1 MAILYG
7 SWLTPAQFS
16 DWTALHQTDAEI
28 PTNSQT
34 NTGCFFLWGEV
45 WRRMEETPETGDRT
59 HPFAMTPAELAK
71 WLHTLQNQRGLTWN
85 KTICPLL
92 AESPPSRRR
101 ARNTATVEAPT
112 VAPAFL
118 ERWRS
123 LTLTLP
129 TVMTE
134 EGPLPQLSVEVTPN
148 ADETGD
154 RPAVQSWQVGGVYLS
169 VGEALSVLRSLP
181 LGLQSQGSFMGGD
194 LRFWSHLARWQL
206 DLLARSK
213 FLPDFTRQGSQAAQV
228 QWQVLLDSA
237 IDQERLAKFAEA
249 MPLVC
254 QQYGALEPDTQ
265 PDSREGMLSFLQAAT
280 NHQVR
285 QAIANRPMP
294 ASQFPKDPP
303 LREWLLAL
311 GVAQERSQSSGSAG
325 AIGQLTLDPLLL
337 DNLETVLNAWAAPVQ
352 HQLSQQTA
360 TFRTCFILNTPE
372 EGEQNWWLEYCLQ
385 SIIDPEFLVD
395 ADTIWAHPVE
405 RLGYNGRAIDNPQET
420 FLAGLGLAARFY
432 PLIEPTLYDQ
442 QPRRCPLNPNQ
453 VYDFLKVQTWRF
465 QENGLGIVLPPSLAN
480 QEGFANRLGLSI
492 KADPPKGNKKRLGL
506 QSLLNFQ
513 WELSIGGQRI
523 SKAEFD
529 RLVALNTPLVEINGE
544 WVELR
549 ASDIRSAQTFFDSR
563 KNQRSLSLED
573 VLRIKTG
580 DTQMIDKLPVV
591 NFETS
596 GALDNLIST
605 LTTGNQTIDPLPTPK
620 TFKGTLRPYQQRGA
634 SWLAFLEQ
642 WGLGACL
649 ADDMGLGKTIQ
660 LIALLLHL
668 KEDDAIE
675 EPTLL
680 VCPTS
685 VLGNWEREVKRFAPS
700 LNVLVQHGEKR
711 SQSTTFA
718 KTANAVDLV
727 ITSYALVH
735 RDLKTLK
742 RVSWQG
748 LVLDEAQNI
757 KNPQAKQSQAVREL
771 DAQFRIALTGTPVEN
786 RLSELW
792 SIMDFLNPGYLGPRN
807 FFQRRFVVPI
817 ERYGDTDSLRTLRSL
832 VQPFILRRLKTDRTI
847 IQDLP
852 EKQENNVFCGLA
864 PEQASI
870 YQNLVE
876 RTLAEIESAEG
887 IQRHG
892 MILALLTKLKQVCN
906 HPLLLNKNKKSLP
919 QITAQQS
926 GKLQRL
932 QEMVDEL
939 MAEGDRAL
947 IFTQFSEW
955 GKLLK
960 VYLEQQ
966 FNQEVLFLY
975 GSTTKKQ
982 REAMV
987 DRFQNDPQAPRLF
1000 ILSLK
1005 AGGVGLNL
1013 TRANHVFH
1021 FDRWWNP
1028 AVENQ
1033 ATDRV
1038 FRIGQT
1044 RNVQVHKFV
1053 CTGTLEERVHE
1064 IIESKKAL
1072 SEQIVGTG
1080 ETWLTDFDTE
1090 QLRNLLLL
1098 DRSAVIEDEE

>member
-7 SWLTPAQFS
+7 SWLTPAQLS
-16 DWTALHQTDAEI
+16 DWAASNQTDTEHLPGGQSGGA
-28 PTNSQT
+28 
-34 NTGCFFLWGEV
+34 GGFFVWGEV
-45 WRRMEETPETGDRT
+45 WRRMEDAPDTGDRL
-59 HPFAMTPAELAK
+59 HPFAMTPAELAE
-71 WLHTLQNQRGLTWN
+71 WLHTLQQQRGLTWDAS
-85 KTICPLL
+85 PLL
-92 AESPPSRRR
+92 AEAPASRSRSR
-101 ARNTATVEAPT
+101 KTATVDAPWA
-112 VAPAFL
+112 APAFL
-118 ERWRS
+118 SRWRS
-123 LTLTLP
+123 LSLTLP
-129 TVMTE
+129 TVSTE
-134 EGPLPQLSVEVTPN
+134 DGSVPQLSVEV
-148 ADETGD
+148 DGD
-154 RPAVQSWQVGGVYLS
+154 AMGGEVQAWQVGGVYLS

-213 FLPDFTRQGSQAAQV
+213 FLPDFTRQGSPAAQV

-254 QQYGALEPDTQ
+254 QHYGALEPEQQ
-265 PDSREGMLSFLQAAT
+265 PDTRTVMLSFLQAAT

-303 LREWLLAL
+303 LREWLQSL
-311 GVAQERSQSSGSAG
+311 GVAQERSAKSERPN
-325 AIGQLTLDPLLL
+325 AIGKLQLDPLLL
-337 DNLETVLNAWAAPVQ
+337 DNLETLLNAWVAPVQ

-360 TFRTCFILNTPE
+360 TFRTCFILSTPE
-372 EGEQNWWLEYCLQ
+372 AGEKNWWLDYCLQ

-395 ADTIWAHPVE
+395 ADTIWANPVE
-405 RLGYNGRAIDNPQET
+405 RLVYNGRSIDNPQET

-465 QENGLGIVLPPSLAN
+465 QENGLGVVLPPSLAN

-529 RLVALNTPLVEINGE
+529 RLVALDTPLVEINGE

-549 ASDIRSAQTFFDSR
+549 SSDIRSAQTFFESR

-620 TFKGTLRPYQQRGA
+620 KFKGTLRPYQQRGT

-668 KEDDAIE
+668 KDEDAVDG
-675 EPTLL
+675 PTLL
-680 VCPTS
+680 ICPTS

-700 LNVLVQHGEKR
+700 LKVVVQHGEKR
-711 SQSTTFA
+711 SQSATFA
-718 KTANAVDLV
+718 KAATAVDLV

-757 KNPQAKQSQAVREL
+757 KNAQAKQSQAVREL

-807 FFQRRFVVPI
+807 FFQRRFVIPI
-817 ERYGDTDSLRTLRSL
+817 ERYGDTDSLKTLRSL

-876 RTLAEIESAEG
+876 STLAEIESAEG

-906 HPLLLNKNKKSLP
+906 HPTLLNKSKKKPDLS
-919 QITAQQS
+919 AQQS

-960 VYLEQQ
+960 AYLEQQ

-987 DRFQNDPQAPRLF
+987 DRFQHDPQAPRLF

-1080 ETWLTDFDTE
+1080 ENWLTDFDTE

-1098 DRSAVIEDEE
+1098 DRSAVIEQE

>member
-7 SWLTPAQFS
+7 SWLPSALS
-16 DWTALHQTDAEI
+16 NWTALNQADAEQSH
-28 PTNSQT
+28 PAAA
-34 NTGCFFLWGEV
+34 GCFFLWGEV
-45 WRRMEETPETGDRT
+45 WRRMEEIPEMGDRT
-59 HPFAMTPAELAK
+59 HPFAMAPVELAE
-71 WLHTLQNQRGLTWN
+71 WLHTLQQQRGLTWD
-85 KTICPLL
+85 ICPLL
-92 AESPPSRRR
+92 VESSTSRRR
-101 ARNTATVEAPT
+101 SRQTATIEVQT
-112 VAPAFL
+112 VTPEFL

-123 LTLTLP
+123 LPVTLP
-129 TVMTE
+129 TVMTD
-134 EGPLPQLSVEVTPN
+134 GHPLPPLSVEVNPN

-154 RPAVQSWQVGGVYLS
+154 RADYPWQVGGVYLS

-181 LGLQSQGSFMGGD
+181 LGLQSQGAFMGGD
-194 LRFWSHLARWQL
+194 LRFWSHVARWHL

-213 FLPDFTRQGSQAAQV
+213 FLPHFSRQDSQSAQV
-228 QWQVLLDSA
+228 EWQVLLDSA
-237 IDQERLAKFAEA
+237 LDQERLAKFAA
-249 MPLVC
+249 TMPLIS
-254 QQYGALEPDTQ
+254 QRYGALQ
-265 PDSREGMLSFLQAAT
+265 PDAYPDARMLLLSFLQTAT

-285 QAIANRPMP
+285 AAIANRPLP
-294 ASQFPKDPP
+294 ANQFPKDPP
-303 LREWLLAL
+303 LREWLQAL
-311 GVAQERSQSSGSAG
+311 GVAQERSPNAERST
-325 AIGQLTLDPLLL
+325 AIGTIQIEPLLL
-337 DNLETVLNAWAAPVQ
+337 DNLETVLNAWVAPVQ

-372 EGEQNWWLEYCLQ
+372 EGEKNWHLDYCLQ

-395 ADTIWAHPVE
+395 ADTIWENPVE
-405 RLGYNGRAIDNPQET
+405 RLVYNGRIIHNPQET
-420 FLAGLGLAARFY
+420 FLAGLGLASRFY
-432 PLIEPTLYDQ
+432 PLIEPTLYVQ
-442 QPRRCPLNPNQ
+442 QPCSCPLNPNQ

-465 QENGLGIVLPPSLAN
+465 QENGLGVVLPPSLAN
-480 QEGFANRLGLSI
+480 QNGFANRLGLSI

-529 RLVALNTPLVEINGE
+529 RLVALGTPLVEINGE

-549 ASDIRSAQTFFDSR
+549 SSDIKSAQTFFESR
-563 KNQRSLSLED
+563 KDQRSLSLED

-605 LTTGNQTIDPLPTPK
+605 LTTGNQTIDPLPTPQ
-620 TFKGTLRPYQQRGA
+620 TFQGSLRPYQQRGA

-668 KEDDAIE
+668 KEEDAIDD
-675 EPTLL
+675 PTLL
-680 VCPTS
+680 ICPTS

-700 LNVLVQHGEKR
+700 LQVLVQHGEKR
-711 SQSTTFA
+711 SQSVTFA
-718 KTANAVDLV
+718 NAANAVDLV

-742 RVSWQG
+742 RVAWQG

-771 DAQFRIALTGTPVEN
+771 NAQFRIALTGTPVEN

-807 FFQRRFVVPI
+807 FFHRRFVVPI
-817 ERYGDTDSLRTLRSL
+817 ERYGDTDSLKTLRSL

-852 EKQENNVFCGLA
+852 DKQENNVFCGLA

-876 RTLAEIESAEG
+876 STLAEIESAEG

-892 MILALLTKLKQVCN
+892 MILGLLTKLKQVCN
-906 HPLLLNKNKKSLP
+906 HPILLNKSKKKTALS
-919 QITAQQS
+919 AQQS

-960 VYLEQQ
+960 TYLEQQ

-987 DRFQNDPQAPRLF
+987 DRFQHDPQAPRLF

-1080 ETWLTDFDTE
+1080 ENWLTDFDTA
-1090 QLRNLLLL
+1090 QLRNLILL